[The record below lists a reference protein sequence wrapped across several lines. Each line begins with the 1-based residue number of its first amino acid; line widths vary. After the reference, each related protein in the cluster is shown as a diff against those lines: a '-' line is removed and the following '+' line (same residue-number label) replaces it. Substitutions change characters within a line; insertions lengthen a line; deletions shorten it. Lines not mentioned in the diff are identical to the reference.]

1 MAIAVRRGSVRGVK
15 HPGARLRRS
24 SFFRKTPGTGNAKCG
39 TEPVDRVPAGSAA
52 KQNLA
57 FTAIPASFAESF
69 TPLLTY
75 YCQEA
80 GLL

>member
-15 HPGARLRRS
+15 HPGAASGARAFSGKRRE
-24 SFFRKTPGTGNAKCG
+24 RETPNAERCQSI
-39 TEPVDRVPAGSAA
+39 EFPAGSAA